1 MTGKRRSTELNADG
15 GASQVLFPIVFVRAL
30 CRKVRSALR
39 ETVPAGNLQQ

>member
-15 GASQVLFPIVFVRAL
+15 GASVVFVRAL